1 MVNLST
7 KERMLLED
15 EKSHEQLYV
24 DKYNEY
30 SNKAHCPELK
40 NLFSQL
46 AQKEQQHLD
55 SINQLLNGIVPNIN
69 QQSGGQQNSSNQQLV
84 NQQFI
89 NQSHIN
95 FGTNTYN
102 EHDKMLCNDSLS
114 TEKFISST
122 YNTAIFEFRDKNVR
136 QVLNHIQKEEQ
147 EHGEKIYNYMASHG
161 MYQVQ

>member
-1 MVNLST
+1 MSRTKKLIFST
-7 KERMLLED
+7 C
-15 EKSHEQLYV
+15 S
-24 DKYNEY
+24 
-30 SNKAHCPELK
+30 
-40 NLFSQL
+40 
-46 AQKEQQHLD
+46 KEQQHLD

-136 QVLNHIQKEEQ
+136 QVLNHIQKNKSM
-147 EHGEKIYNYMASHG
+147 EKKFIITWLVMVCIKFNNIKYSYKRSLFKYILDKDLLYDHF
-161 MYQVQ
+161 YKCTWISL